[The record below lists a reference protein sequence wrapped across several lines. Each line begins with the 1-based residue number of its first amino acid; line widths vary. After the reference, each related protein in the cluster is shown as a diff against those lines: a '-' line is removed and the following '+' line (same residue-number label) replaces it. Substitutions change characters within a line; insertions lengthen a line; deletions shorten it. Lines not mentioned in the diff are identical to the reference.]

1 MQALQERDHATL
13 ATLVE
18 YQVDQAQPPAAKD
31 SSGVAR
37 PEPDHNAGS

>member
-18 YQVDQAQPPAAKD
+18 YQAEQAQSSVAKD
-31 SSGVAR
+31 DSASGLQ
-37 PEPDHNAGS
+37 NL